1 MTKNILFGVLPK
13 SRSLD
18 FARDDRA
25 SCLSSL
31 GNCHAELAEASCRR
45 RRTQERRFG
54 RHAILFAV
62 AAVLFAVGCNPAAEK
77 PAAAPTAKETETIEM
92 VWLTDFQEA
101 QRVAAA
107 EKRPILVDFSGS
119 DWCGWCIRLD
129 EEVFSQAAFQ
139 EYARKNL
146 VLFVADFPRGK
157 ELPEK
162 LQAQNEEL
170 AKKYGIR
177 GFPTVLLLDAAGG
190 VTAQTGYRA
199 GGAEAYVTHLRDLLS
214 EET

>member
-1 MTKNILFGVLPK
+1 MTKNMLLFVVAGVM
-13 SRSLD
+13 
-18 FARDDRA
+18 F
-25 SCLSSL
+25 
-31 GNCHAELAEASCRR
+31 
-45 RRTQERRFG
+45 
-54 RHAILFAV
+54 V
-62 AAVLFAVGCNPAAEK
+62 AGCNPAPEK
-77 PAAAPTAKETETIEM
+77 PAAAPSAKETETVE
-92 VWLTDFQEA
+92 VGWLTDFQEA

-129 EEVFSQAAFQ
+129 KEVFSQAAFQ

-146 VLFVADFPRGK
+146 VLFLADFPRGK

-190 VTAQTGYRA
+190 VAAQTGYRP
-199 GGAEAYVTHLRDLLS
+199 GGAEAYVKHLRDLLS